1 MAQEVKDL
9 ITAEIKIIL
18 HDELTKLRERIK
30 ANMDAAGQ
38 TTTGKTAES
47 MKVEMRGDVAS
58 ATGILSGRQAFAT
71 LETGSS
77 PWSKQPGRVPRFFAD
92 IIGEWIEKKC
102 LDLNKCDFSHSII
115 RRGSSLYRSGGRAD
129 IYSPEIE
136 KTIESIGGRIIDKY
150 ALLVT
155 DRLILNNKT
164 TIQE

>member
-1 MAQEVKDL
+1 MAEL

-18 HDELTKLRERIK
+18 SDELKKLRERIK

-47 MKVEMRGDVAS
+47 MKVEIRGGGDMAS
-58 ATGILSGRQAFAT
+58 ATGILSGRQAFAA
-71 LETGSS
+71 LETGSA

-92 IIGEWIEKKC
+92 IIGEWIEKKG
-102 LDLNKCDFSHSII
+102 LDLNKWAVAHSII

-136 KTIESIGGRIIDKY
+136 KTLEAIGNRIIDKY
-150 ALLVT
+150 TLLVT

-164 TIQE
+164 TINA

>member
-1 MAQEVKDL
+1 MAEEIKGL

-18 HDELTKLRERIK
+18 HEELAKLRERIK

-38 TTTGKTAES
+38 TTSGKTAES
-47 MKVEMRGDVAS
+47 MNVELRGDVAS

-92 IIGEWIEKKC
+92 IIGEWIEKKG
-102 LDLNKCDFSHSII
+102 LDLNKWAVAHSII
-115 RRGSSLYRSGGRAD
+115 RKGSSLYRSGGRAD

-136 KTIESIGGRIIDKY
+136 KTIESIGSRMIDQY
-150 ALLVT
+150 AVLVT
-155 DRLILNNKT
+155 DRLTFTKT
-164 TIQE
+164 TIQQ